1 MPAKS
6 PRASHAK
13 DTTEKPRVGAKLPGK
28 KPRVEARKKDMSV
41 NQIESLSQRS
51 MNMSKGGRCA
61 PKAQFTE
68 QSADDPQSSSL
79 EFTLELRRNAR
90 RVTIESNQ
98 DDRNLR
104 QDVASC
110 PISRKNQP
118 SFSASDSPRPL
129 VKSIVVTGESLTT
142 GFHSSSIRVRVVLNL
157 IAFQSIESGNALFC
171 VNQYYIQ

>member
-6 PRASHAK
+6 PTSSHAE
-13 DTTEKPRVGAKLPGK
+13 DTTKKPRVGAKLSGK
-28 KPRVEARKKDMSV
+28 KPRVEARKKDLSV
-41 NQIESLSQRS
+41 NQMETLSQRP
-51 MNMSKGGRCA
+51 MKMSKGGRCT
-61 PKAQFTE
+61 PKAQFTV
-68 QSADDPQSSSL
+68 QYADDSQSSSL
-79 EFTLELRRNAR
+79 ESTLKSRRNAR

-98 DDRNLR
+98 DDRDLG
-104 QDVASC
+104 QEVESC

-118 SFSASDSPRPL
+118 SPSTSHSPRP
-129 VKSIVVTGESLTT
+129 VVESKVVTGESLTT